1 MTPSVLRLIADRR
14 PTSGVPGQLKTK
26 DGHTLA
32 VSIASRGDA
41 VLLVLLVNP
50 GALLDRGDGE
60 LLLESVTSRGVVR
73 MQGTAERLEPDL
85 YRFQAAGEPVVI
97 QRREYV
103 RVPALQQVAL
113 NDLCGFVVDTHAVNI
128 SGGGMLV
135 AAKGDLTPGTELAFS
150 LTLSSKQPPVTGI
163 GEIVRTSEAR
173 QLAVAFREISDLDR
187 DRLIRFLFDRQRRAL
202 ALTRGD
208 GI

>member
-1 MTPSVLRLIADRR
+1 MLSASCRGLFAAAALGFVSVTRQEHLLSEGRRCVYRIARLAPGDDQAGGIGYFNYGAEK
-14 PTSGVPGQLKTK
+14 SGV
-26 DGHTLA
+26 
-32 VSIASRGDA
+32 
-41 VLLVLLVNP
+41 VL
-50 GALLDRGDGE
+50 D
-60 LLLESVTSRGVVR
+60 
-73 MQGTAERLEPDL
+73 
-85 YRFQAAGEPVVI
+85 RFQAAGEPVVI
-97 QRREYV
+97 QRRQYV
-103 RVPALQQVAL
+103 RVPALQQVTL

-135 AAKGDLTPGTELAFS
+135 AAKGDLTPGTELKFS

-173 QLAVAFREISDLDR
+173 QLAVAFRQISDLDR